1 MLSILL
7 VSKTGGTYENEKNKS
22 IGAGT
27 DHDSVW
33 CGICKG
39 NAGGSEG
46 ECSAF
51 MCLPTVT
58 AKKTRNLR

>member
-22 IGAGT
+22 SGAGT

-46 ECSAF
+46 ECLSLNTHLT
-51 MCLPTVT
+51 LPTKRIV
-58 AKKTRNLR
+58 

>member
-22 IGAGT
+22 SGADT

-46 ECSAF
+46 ECSAG
-51 MCLPTVT
+51 LVI
-58 AKKTRNLR
+58 R